1 MSISAEVRS
10 MRERIGLS
18 QDGFAALVGVCSA
31 TVFFWEA
38 GTRRPSPLARE
49 KLLYVKRTAE
59 KIRDKDS
66 LDGPTEA
73 GARRIT

>member
-1 MSISAEVRS
+1 MSISNEVRS

-49 KLLYVKRTAE
+49 KLLYLKRTTE
-59 KIRDKDS
+59 KIKDKDS
-66 LDGPTEA
+66 LDGPV
-73 GARRIT
+73 RIGHRG